1 MEIWGHHFDFQAMY
15 FYFTHSF
22 LNQSTFHLD
31 GPLFATPITNII
43 LLIHKTW
50 EWKYKGSPDCMNFA
64 LQGNCAMA
72 KSYHVGISSKYV
84 KLILRKAVFC
94 KKRAKYR
101 TLLGIVLSNWKHTKQ
116 GLPVWVSVNRVFKIY
131 FFNKLSSLL
140 FKSKYVRNIL
150 NYIIYVVLYPFM
162 KHCGIY
168 CPFAGFINIFISVKQ
183 KKRTHTDL
191 PNLLSAW
198 FLCSLWIWIQ

>member
-1 MEIWGHHFDFQAMY
+1 MEIWGHHFEFLAIC
-15 FYFTHSF
+15 FYFNHSF

-101 TLLGIVLSNWKHTKQ
+101 TLLGIVLSNWKHTKRDS
-116 GLPVWVSVNRVFKIY
+116 LYEFLWIESLRF
-131 FFNKLSSLL
+131 FFNKLSSL
-140 FKSKYVRNIL
+140 FNL
-150 NYIIYVVLYPFM
+150 N
-162 KHCGIY
+162 
-168 CPFAGFINIFISVKQ
+168 
-183 KKRTHTDL
+183 
-191 PNLLSAW
+191 PNM
-198 FLCSLWIWIQ
+198 